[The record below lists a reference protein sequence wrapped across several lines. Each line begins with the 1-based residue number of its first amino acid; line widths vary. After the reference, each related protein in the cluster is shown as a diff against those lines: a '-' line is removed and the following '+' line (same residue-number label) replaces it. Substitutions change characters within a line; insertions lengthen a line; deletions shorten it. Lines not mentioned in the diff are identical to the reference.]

1 MLKLRPLTHD
11 LRRVK
16 YKIGINTPIIF
27 LSVFLHNKHYRYISE
42 RYIYGF

>member
-1 MLKLRPLTHD
+1 MLNLRPLRHD

-27 LSVFLHNKHYRYISE
+27 LFANLHNIYYSYVSE
-42 RYIYGF
+42 RNI

>member
-1 MLKLRPLTHD
+1 MLNLRPLRHD

-27 LSVFLHNKHYRYISE
+27 LSVNLHNKHYQYQSE
-42 RYIYGF
+42 RYI